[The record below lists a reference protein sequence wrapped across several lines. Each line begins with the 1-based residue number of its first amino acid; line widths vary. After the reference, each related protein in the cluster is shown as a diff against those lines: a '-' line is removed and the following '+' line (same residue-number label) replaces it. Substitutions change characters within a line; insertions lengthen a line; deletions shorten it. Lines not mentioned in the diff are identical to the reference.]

1 MVSPLRPPSTR
12 LRGELSSL
20 IVAGLLLAGCGEGS
34 PPQAGSA
41 SAPVGSA
48 APSAV
53 AVGSGSAAAAAS
65 AVPVDV
71 VPWVGIPK
79 PVEEVE
85 KVLNPRGDKP
95 YEGKTGTLRGKI
107 TIKGDPP
114 PDVKLELTSEC
125 AEASRMYGKA
135 FRVGEGGALADALV
149 TVTGYDGFVPV
160 TAPAAQIT
168 MKGCA
173 YEQLTYSMTF
183 GQRLEVKNLDPK
195 VSHVPILDPAPFRAV
210 NVAMPL
216 GNPVKLY
223 AFQPAVNYVLRDYMN
238 RKFVTARVF
247 ALKFSTH
254 DVSGVDGTYEIPRI
268 PVGKVKVNAFLPLIE
283 SDAVGKEIEIKEGDN
298 TLDLELTYD
307 KDKDKIAALPED
319 PWSRKPGTAPTSSGG
334 FGQPPKVVPSASPPR

>member
-1 MVSPLRPPSTR
+1 MFSPPRPPSTR
-12 LRGELSSL
+12 LRGELASL
-20 IVAGLLLAGCGEGS
+20 VLAGLALVGCGEAS
-34 PPQAGSA
+34 QPQSGSA
-41 SAPVGSA
+41 SAQLTST
-48 APSAV
+48 
-53 AVGSGSAAAAAS
+53 AAS
-65 AVPVDV
+65 AASVTSGTAAPVASAIPVDV

-85 KVLNPRGDKP
+85 KVINPKGEKP
-95 YEGKTGTLRGKI
+95 YAGKTGTLKGKI

-114 PDVKLELTSEC
+114 PDVKLELPPEC
-125 AEASRMYGKA
+125 ADAARMYGKA
-135 FRVGEGGALADALV
+135 FRVGEGGGLADALV

-160 TAPAAQIT
+160 PEPAAQVT

-223 AFQPAVNYVLRDYMN
+223 AFQPAVNYVLRDYMS
-238 RKFVTARVF
+238 RTFVTARVF

-254 DVSGVDGTYEIPRI
+254 DVTGIDGTYEIPRI
-268 PVGKVKVNAFLPLIE
+268 PVGKVNVNAFLPMLE

-298 TLDLELTYD
+298 TLDLELTYT

-319 PWSRKPGTAPTSSGG
+319 PWSRKPGAAPTSSGG
-334 FGQPPKVVPSASPPR
+334 FGQPPKVVPSASAPR